1 MTAPSYVHT
10 EAGLGTFIQYA
21 ADRFLNRGR
30 PGAVLRSA
38 ILTFGI
44 LIYWFGLSFVLAP
57 SVSVLPAWL
66 AGLPFPADAL
76 ARVLASLFA
85 PATLSHLIPALG
97 GTWLA
102 YRLGAHYLADLF
114 ELESFGLAS
123 RYLRCAV
130 WGLGYDTL
138 AVSTGDLNQLDWTS
152 PMVRVGGPGLLSVH
166 LGFAAVFETA
176 EGHPRVYGP
185 SPRRFVQGFERLRDI
200 VDLRDQMRP
209 VEEVR
214 TTTRDGV
221 EVCARDVQMMFRVYG
236 GGRPRGL
243 SDPYPFTDEAVRHL
257 VYAQKVDEHGLE
269 RWTDALPDLIRS
281 EISSFVSGLTLEE
294 FLALQPAADDDLR
307 PSSPAA
313 FHIPRRRLTERFH
326 TDELRHRLQLAG
338 LELAWVGVGTWEV
351 APAGRST
358 DSSLAQTLAS
368 GWSNVQRLHRMAQ
381 EKGTD
386 ATDARFE
393 GEADRVLLALPEAWE
408 STGARGSDPKV
419 ALLRQIRSALLD
431 LWADRDD
438 RSSREEARS
447 LEAVL
452 EHLASLD
459 PALGPGKAT
468 P

>member
-10 EAGLGTFIQYA
+10 DAGLGTALQYA
-21 ADRFLNRGR
+21 ADLFLNRGSS
-30 PGAVLRSA
+30 GAVLRWASFG
-38 ILTFGI
+38 LGI
-44 LIYWFGLSFVLAP
+44 LVYWFGLSFALAP

-85 PATLSHLIPALG
+85 PAAISHLIPVLG

-102 YRLGAHYLADLF
+102 YRLGSHYLADLF

-130 WGLGYDTL
+130 WGLGYDSL

-209 VEEVR
+209 VEEIR
-214 TTTRDGV
+214 ATTRDGV

-269 RWTDALPDLIRS
+269 RWADALPDLIRS

-294 FLALQPAADDDLR
+294 FLALQPAADDDAR

-326 TDELRHRLQLAG
+326 TDELRLRLQQAG

-351 APAGRST
+351 APVGRST

-368 GWSNVQRLHRMAQ
+368 GWSNLQRLHRKAQ
-381 EKGTD
+381 EKGPD
-386 ATDARFE
+386 ATAARLE
-393 GEADRVLLALPEAWE
+393 DEAERVLLALPEAWE
-408 STGARGSDPKV
+408 SAVRRGSDPKV
-419 ALLRQIRSALLD
+419 DLLQRIRTMLVD
-431 LWADRDD
+431 LCQDPDD
-438 RSSREEARS
+438 QVSREEARS
-447 LEAVL
+447 LEVVL
-452 EHLASLD
+452 EHLASLQS
-459 PALGPGKAT
+459 ALGPGEAT